1 MTTSVIRLLQYSRR
15 QPEHCR
21 TVDAVNPLDAIRPM
35 RPIGTSLG
43 LEAKDQDMI
52 DKEYAQAIEEIMD
65 IAVKRALNVALYPS
79 SIFKRTAK
87 GKREQELIMRIKNIL
102 NSTIQKRK
110 SDLKTIDNKQNNK
123 TDVSDGSANGKFK
136 PILDLMLH
144 LSDEQEVFSDDDIR
158 QHLNTFVFASY
169 DTTSGVLQTVLAVL
183 GSRPDVQ
190 ERVYKEPRARS
201 PAPYPGALPIIGHIH
216 VAFKYRNVV
225 SDPDEVGVIAN
236 TSLKKSYHYSFVDNA
251 LANGLLLE
259 DVSTWRIHRKLLN
272 PAFNLHTLNT
282 FQNIMNVE
290 ARSLVSQLK
299 DKAEKGP
306 VDVKELVVKY
316 ILRSVCRTS
325 LGLEAKDQDMIDKE
339 YAEAIEEIMDIA
351 VKRALNVALYP
362 SFIFKRTAKGKRE
375 KELIMRI
382 KNILNRTIQKR
393 KSDLKTID
401 NKQNNK
407 TDVSDGSANGKFKPI
422 LDLMLHLSD
431 EQEVFSDD
439 DIRQHLNTFVFAS
452 YDTTSGVLQTV
463 LAVLGSRPDVQE
475 RVYKEAG
482 STCILVIYNLHRHPS
497 WGPDAK
503 EFKPERWLNPATLPT
518 HPNVYAPF
526 SIGKRNCI
534 GKQYAM
540 MTLKTS
546 VAHIVRNFQL
556 SADINIWGY
565 MERIADYLITDECVQ
580 LRMGPHI
587 IYGTSLGLEAKDQDM
602 IDKEYAQAIDEII
615 TMAVKRGL
623 NVALHPSFIYNRT
636 AMRKR
641 EQEIV
646 TSIKNVLNSII
657 QKRKSD
663 IKSSSSVY
671 SRNGKFKPIL
681 DLLLHLSDE
690 QYVLSDDEIKTH
702 LNTFVAA
709 SYDTTS
715 SILQIVLLVIGSYPD
730 VQEQVYKEII
740 EVFGDNEE
748 LTKYDLPKLVY
759 LEAVIKEV
767 LRLYSIVPWIS
778 REIDTDMVFPKY
790 TLRAGSTCVLVLY
803 NLHRHPSW
811 GPDAKEFKPE
821 RWLNPA
827 TLPTNPNVYAPF
839 GIGKRNCIGKQYAMM
854 TLKTSVAHIVRNFQ
868 LSADISGFNWKY
880 KVILKPAKPILVT
893 FTLRS

>member
-1 MTTSVIRLLQYSRR
+1 MPVLVLILIFSAMFAMWWYWWR
-15 QPEHCR
+15 
-21 TVDAVNPLDAIRPM
+21 PL
-35 RPIGTSLG
+35 
-43 LEAKDQDMI
+43 
-52 DKEYAQAIEEIMD
+52 
-65 IAVKRALNVALYPS
+65 
-79 SIFKRTAK
+79 
-87 GKREQELIMRIKNIL
+87 
-102 NSTIQKRK
+102 
-110 SDLKTIDNKQNNK
+110 
-123 TDVSDGSANGKFK
+123 
-136 PILDLMLH
+136 
-144 LSDEQEVFSDDDIR
+144 
-158 QHLNTFVFASY
+158 
-169 DTTSGVLQTVLAVL
+169 
-183 GSRPDVQ
+183 
-190 ERVYKEPRARS
+190 PRA
-201 PAPYPGALPIIGHIH
+201 PATYPGALPIIGHI
-216 VAFKYRNVV
+216 VEGIKYRN
-225 SDPDEVGVIAN
+225 D
-236 TSLKKSYHYSFVDNA
+236 
-251 LANGLLLE
+251 
-259 DVSTWRIHRKLLN
+259 
-272 PAFNLHTLNT
+272 
-282 FQNIMNVE
+282 
-290 ARSLVSQLK
+290 
-299 DKAEKGP
+299 
-306 VDVKELVVKY
+306 
-316 ILRSVCRTS
+316 
-325 LGLEAKDQDMIDKE
+325 
-339 YAEAIEEIMDIA
+339 
-351 VKRALNVALYP
+351 
-362 SFIFKRTAKGKRE
+362 
-375 KELIMRI
+375 
-382 KNILNRTIQKR
+382 
-393 KSDLKTID
+393 
-401 NKQNNK
+401 
-407 TDVSDGSANGKFKPI
+407 
-422 LDLMLHLSD
+422 
-431 EQEVFSDD
+431 
-439 DIRQHLNTFVFAS
+439 
-452 YDTTSGVLQTV
+452 
-463 LAVLGSRPDVQE
+463 
-475 RVYKEAG
+475 
-482 STCILVIYNLHRHPS
+482 
-497 WGPDAK
+497 
-503 EFKPERWLNPATLPT
+503 
-518 HPNVYAPF
+518 
-526 SIGKRNCI
+526 
-534 GKQYAM
+534 
-540 MTLKTS
+540 
-546 VAHIVRNFQL
+546 
-556 SADINIWGY
+556 IWGY

-587 IYGTSLGLEAKDQDM
+587 IYVVSDPDEVDIIANTCLKKSFFYKFLIDVLGNGLLISDVPTWKIHRKLLNPAFNLHVLNTFLNVMNVEARNLVSRLKPIAGQGPVNIKEFLIKYILRSVCRTSLGLEAKDQDM

-811 GPDAKEFKPE
+811 GPDAKQFKPE

-854 TLKTSVAHIVRNFQ
+854 TLKTSVAHIIRNFQ
-868 LSADISGFNWKY
+868 LSADISDFNWKY